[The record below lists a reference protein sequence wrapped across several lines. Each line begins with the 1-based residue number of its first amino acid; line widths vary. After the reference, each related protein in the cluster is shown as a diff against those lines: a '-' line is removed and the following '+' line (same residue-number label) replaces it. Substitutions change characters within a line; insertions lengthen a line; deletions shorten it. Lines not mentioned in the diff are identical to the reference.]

1 MQHSGYYLWEGITFL
16 MQILVGTSLLVLRR
30 KAGGRPAFTE
40 ADRQLFFASPRLRVS
55 TPEFWVN
62 FAVATF
68 LCLFVGLLER
78 LILAPFGAAVLT
90 TAQLITF
97 LGIVKK
103 SLCLDAY
110 FKICLD
116 SVPLRFQSTIVLDS
130 STPYKS

>member
-78 LILAPFGAAVLT
+78 LILVPFGAAVLT

-103 SLCLDAY
+103 SLC
-110 FKICLD
+110 
-116 SVPLRFQSTIVLDS
+116 
-130 STPYKS
+130 

>member
-40 ADRQLFFASPRLRVS
+40 ADRQLFFASPRVQVS

-62 FAVATF
+62 FAVAAF

-78 LILAPFGAAVLT
+78 LVLAPFGAAVLI

-103 SLCLDAY
+103 SLC
-110 FKICLD
+110 
-116 SVPLRFQSTIVLDS
+116 
-130 STPYKS
+130 